1 MPIAFPNLSGGG
13 HGLGRS
19 LKNLAN
25 ALRGSLVGDS
35 NEHVKVTPGTVASE
49 LDVQSYESIVR
60 TFGSAGVE
68 TVQLGQGT
76 HIGQLHKVTF
86 GTQVD
91 PSDSVYVT
99 GGPNS
104 ALQTAAAAPNVV
116 VMSVKLDAAAIQG
129 TASVYVTSPVN
140 GRISYL
146 MTVSDAVFD
155 ADWDTQLEL
164 GGTKVA
170 NSELTIATSG
180 SAIGTVDSE
189 IIAAGATT
197 LVTKGQQVEVLSDGV
212 PTTGECTAFISFIPN
227 GVGAPVPV
235 IRPLPA
241 TQYAA
246 GTSVWALAPVNGRI
260 RRVRTVTT
268 ATTTA
273 VGTVGLELEG
283 VAVQGSEVTV
293 ATGATVGTLD
303 DSGEIYDKDSTNYV
317 NAGDPI
323 EITSDGTP
331 SAGSVDVIIEIDPN
345 MGRAPIVVDTL
356 LPATQLAAGTSVFIV
371 APCTGFVDRVRT
383 VTDVLLA
390 TAAEELALELGGT
403 LVIGSETTIA
413 DESPIGDTSETDDG
427 ALLEVATAAVTLL
440 DPVEITCDGGASA
453 GEAEVWVEFIPTTN
467 IAGVALADPGDFVLF
482 ECKGAGLWEI
492 VQTNGIVS

>member
-1 MPIAFPNLSGGG
+1 MPKAFPNLSFGGK
-13 HGLGRS
+13 GLPRS
-19 LKNLAN
+19 LKTIAN
-25 ALRGSLVGDS
+25 ALHGALIGDS
-35 NEHVKVTPGTVASE
+35 NEHVKTAATASE
-49 LDVQSYESIVR
+49 LDVQSYESMIR
-60 TFGSAGVE
+60 TSGSAGVE
-68 TVQLGQGT
+68 IVQLGQGT
-76 HIGQLHKVTF
+76 HIGQRHKVTF

-91 PSDSVYVT
+91 PSDTVNVT

-104 ALQTAAAAPNVV
+104 ALQTASAAPSVV
-116 VMSVKLDAAAIQG
+116 VMSVKLNLATIQG
-129 TASVYVTSPVN
+129 TNSVFVESPVN
-140 GRISYL
+140 GRISHL
-146 MTVSDAVFD
+146 QTVSDAVFD

-164 GGTKVA
+164 GGTLVV

-180 SAIGTVDSE
+180 SAIGTVDEE
-189 IIAAGATT
+189 IIAAGSTT
-197 LVTKGQQVEVLSDGV
+197 LVTKGQAIEVLSDGV
-212 PTTGECTAFISFIPN
+212 PTTGECTAFIHIIPN

-235 IRPLPA
+235 IKPLPA

-273 VGTVGLELEG
+273 VGTIGLELG
-283 VAVQGSEVTV
+283 GIAVQGSEVTV

-303 DSGEIYDKDSTNYV
+303 DSGQIYDLDNTNLV
-317 NAGDPI
+317 EAGDPI
-323 EITSDGTP
+323 EITCNDTP

-345 MGRAPIVVDTL
+345 MGRAPIVIDTL
-356 LPATQLAAGTSVFIV
+356 LPATQLAAGTSVYVV

-390 TAAEELALELGGT
+390 TAAEELALELAT
-403 LVIGSETTIA
+403 VLVIGSETTIA

-427 ALLEVATAAVTLL
+427 ALLEVATAAVTLH
-440 DPVEITCDGGASA
+440 DPVEITCDGSASA
-453 GEAEVWVEFIPTTN
+453 GEATVWVEFIPTAN